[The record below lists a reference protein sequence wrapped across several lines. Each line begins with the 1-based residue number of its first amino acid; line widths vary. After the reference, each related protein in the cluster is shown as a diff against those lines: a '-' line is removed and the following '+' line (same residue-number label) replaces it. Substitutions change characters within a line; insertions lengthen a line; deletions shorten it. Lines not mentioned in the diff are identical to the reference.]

1 MSALFMKHA
10 VLIIVVLFSSGCQEI
25 EGSTKSDFGSD
36 NEINWRFTA
45 ECLGKSYDEFF
56 PSPLPIGLANSN
68 TSTTFVI
75 VKSEDLGIRIYIPY
89 GFEEGM
95 SATVLNEVRTVY
107 ISWIN
112 DIPTISFA
120 HDQCS
125 GKIETV

>member
-1 MSALFMKHA
+1 MNALFMKHA
-10 VLIIVVLFSSGCQEI
+10 VLVVVALFSSGCQEI
-25 EGSTKSDFGSD
+25 EGSPKSDFDSD

-45 ECLGKSYDEFF
+45 ECLGKTYDEFF

-68 TSTTFVI
+68 TSTTFFI

-107 ISWIN
+107 ISWTN
-112 DIPTISFA
+112 DIPTIRFV